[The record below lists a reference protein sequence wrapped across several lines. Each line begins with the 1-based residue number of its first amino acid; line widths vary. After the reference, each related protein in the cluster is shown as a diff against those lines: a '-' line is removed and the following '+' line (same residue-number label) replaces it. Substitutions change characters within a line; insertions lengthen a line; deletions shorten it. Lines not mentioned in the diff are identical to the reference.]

1 MMTNIVVG
9 ASGIDLPV
17 GDHICAFYRGQDER
31 NEILLPFLRQGLD
44 DGDKSICVIES
55 MRPDEM
61 LAALGEAPGEGGNPG
76 SLDLMTPEQ
85 TYLRGG
91 RFSMPAMLEYWRSGV
106 ESALAES
113 RYRFV
118 RVVGEMP
125 RALVEKA
132 DLDEF
137 LAYESELN
145 RFAPRYPQAILCL
158 YDLDRFGGKVFLT
171 IMRTHPIV
179 LLNGAVLE
187 NPYYLEPDEFLAD
200 RRPPSVSPAHPA
212 AAGEF

>member
-1 MMTNIVVG
+1 MTDIVVG
-9 ASGIDLPV
+9 TSGIDLPV
-17 GDHICAFYRGQDER
+17 GEHICAFYRGQDGR
-31 NEILLPFLRQGLD
+31 NEILLPFLRQGLA

-61 LAALGEAPGEGGNPG
+61 LAALGEAPGEGGG
-76 SLDLMTPEQ
+76 ADRLDLMTPEQ

-91 RFSMPAMLEYWRSGV
+91 RFSMPAMLEYWRRGV

-118 RVVGEMP
+118 RVAGEMP
-125 RALVEKA
+125 RALVEQA

-145 RFAPRYPQAILCL
+145 RFAPCYPQTILCL
-158 YDLDRFGGKVFLT
+158 YDLDRFGGRVFLT

-179 LLNGAVLE
+179 VLNGTVLE
-187 NPYYLEPDEFLAD
+187 NPYYVDPDEFIAD
-200 RRPPSVSPAHPA
+200 RRPPQVSPAPPA
-212 AAGEF
+212 AACDF

>member
-1 MMTNIVVG
+1 MTNNVVG
-9 ASGIDLPV
+9 ISGIDLPA
-17 GDHICAFYRGQDER
+17 GDHICAFYRGPNER

-55 MRPDEM
+55 IRPDEM
-61 LAALGEAPGEGGNPG
+61 LAALGEAPGGSDRPG
-76 SLDLMTPEQ
+76 RLDLMTPEQ

-91 RFSMPAMLEYWRSGV
+91 RFSMPAMLEYWRRGV

-125 RALVEKA
+125 RALVDKA

-145 RFAPRYPQAILCL
+145 RFAPCHPQTILCL
-158 YDLDRFGGKVFLT
+158 YDLDRFSAKIFLT
-171 IMRTHPIV
+171 IMRTHPVV
-179 LLNGAVLE
+179 LLSGTVLE
-187 NPYYLEPDEFLAD
+187 NPYYLDPDEFLAD
-200 RRPPSVSPAHPA
+200 RKPTSVSPAPPA
-212 AAGEF
+212 AACDF

>member
-1 MMTNIVVG
+1 MTDIVVG
-9 ASGIDLPV
+9 TSGIDLPV

-31 NEILLPFLRQGLD
+31 NQILLPFLRQGLD

-61 LAALGEAPGEGGNPG
+61 LAALGEPQGEGGG
-76 SLDLMTPEQ
+76 AGGLDLMTPEQ

-91 RFSMPAMLEYWRSGV
+91 RFSMPAMLEYWRRGV

-118 RVVGEMP
+118 RVAGEMP
-125 RALVEKA
+125 RALVDQA

-145 RFAPRYPQAILCL
+145 RFAPCHPQTILCL
-158 YDLDRFGGKVFLT
+158 YDLDRFSGKMFLT
-171 IMRTHPIV
+171 IMRTHPVV
-179 LLNGAVLE
+179 LLHGTVLE
-187 NPYYLEPDEFLAD
+187 NPYYLDPDEFLAD
-200 RRPPSVSPAHPA
+200 RKLASVAPVPPA
-212 AAGEF
+212 AACDF

>member
-1 MMTNIVVG
+1 
-9 ASGIDLPV
+9 
-17 GDHICAFYRGQDER
+17 
-31 NEILLPFLRQGLD
+31 
-44 DGDKSICVIES
+44 
-55 MRPDEM
+55 
-61 LAALGEAPGEGGNPG
+61 
-76 SLDLMTPEQ
+76 LMTPEQ

-158 YDLDRFGGKVFLT
+158 YDLDRFSGRVFLT

-179 LLNGAVLE
+179 LLNGTVLE
-187 NPYYLEPDEFLAD
+187 NPYYIDPDEFLAD
-200 RRPPSVSPAHPA
+200 QRPASVSPAPPA

>member
-1 MMTNIVVG
+1 MTNNVVG
-9 ASGIDLPV
+9 ISGIDLPV
-17 GDHICAFYRGQDER
+17 GDHVCAFYRGQNER

-61 LAALGEAPGEGGNPG
+61 LAALGEAPGESDRAGR
-76 SLDLMTPEQ
+76 LDLMTPEQ

-91 RFSMPAMLEYWRSGV
+91 RFSMPAMLEYWRRGV
-106 ESALAES
+106 ESALAEP

-125 RALVEKA
+125 RALVDQA

-145 RFAPRYPQAILCL
+145 RFAPCHPQTILCL
-158 YDLDRFGGKVFLT
+158 YDLDRFSGKVFLT
-171 IMRTHPIV
+171 IMRTHPVV
-179 LLNGAVLE
+179 LLSGTVLE
-187 NPYYLEPDEFLAD
+187 NPYYLDPDEFLAD
-200 RRPPSVSPAHPA
+200 QKSTPVSPVPPA
-212 AAGEF
+212 AACDF

>member
-1 MMTNIVVG
+1 MTNIVVG
-9 ASGIDLPV
+9 ACGIDVPV

-61 LAALGEAPGEGGNPG
+61 LAALGEAPGDGGNAG
-76 SLDLMTPEQ
+76 SLDVMTPEQ

-91 RFSMPAMLEYWRSGV
+91 HFSMPAMLEYWRIGV

-118 RVVGEMP
+118 RVAGEMP
-125 RALVEKA
+125 RALVEKP

-158 YDLDRFGGKVFLT
+158 YDLDRFGGRVFLT

-179 LLNGAVLE
+179 LLNGTVLE
-187 NPYYLEPDEFLAD
+187 NPYYLDPDEFLAD
-200 RRPPSVSPAHPA
+200 RRPTSASPAPPA

>member
-1 MMTNIVVG
+1 MTNNVVG
-9 ASGIDLPV
+9 ISGIDLPA
-17 GDHICAFYRGQDER
+17 GDHICAFYRGQSER

-55 MRPDEM
+55 IRPDEM
-61 LAALGEAPGEGGNPG
+61 LAALGEAPGESDRPG
-76 SLDLMTPEQ
+76 RLDLMTPEQ

-91 RFSMPAMLEYWRSGV
+91 RFSMPAMLEYWRRGV

-125 RALVEKA
+125 RALVDKA
-132 DLDEF
+132 DLEEF

-145 RFAPRYPQAILCL
+145 RFAPCHPQTILCL
-158 YDLDRFGGKVFLT
+158 YDLDRFSAKIFLT
-171 IMRTHPIV
+171 IMRTHPVV
-179 LLNGAVLE
+179 LLSGTVLE
-187 NPYYLEPDEFLAD
+187 NPYYLDPDEFLAD
-200 RRPPSVSPAHPA
+200 RKPTSVSPAAPA
-212 AAGEF
+212 AACDF

>member
-1 MMTNIVVG
+1 
-9 ASGIDLPV
+9 
-17 GDHICAFYRGQDER
+17 
-31 NEILLPFLRQGLD
+31 
-44 DGDKSICVIES
+44 
-55 MRPDEM
+55 
-61 LAALGEAPGEGGNPG
+61 LGEAPGKVGDAG

-158 YDLDRFGGKVFLT
+158 YDLDRFSGRVFLT

-179 LLNGAVLE
+179 LLNGTVLE
-187 NPYYLEPDEFLAD
+187 NPYYIDPDEFLAD
-200 RRPPSVSPAHPA
+200 RRPTSVSPAPPA

>member
-1 MMTNIVVG
+1 MTETCPSASWSRCGPTRCWLLWVKHLAKTVG
-9 ASGIDLPV
+9 QA
-17 GDHICAFYRGQDER
+17 R
-31 NEILLPFLRQGLD
+31 
-44 DGDKSICVIES
+44 
-55 MRPDEM
+55 
-61 LAALGEAPGEGGNPG
+61 
-76 SLDLMTPEQ
+76 LDLMTPEQ

-91 RFSMPAMLEYWRSGV
+91 RFSMPAMLEYWRRGV

-125 RALVEKA
+125 RALVNKA

-145 RFAPRYPQAILCL
+145 RFAPCHPQTILCL

-171 IMRTHPIV
+171 IMRTHPVV
-179 LLNGAVLE
+179 LLSGMVLK
-187 NPYYLEPDEFLAD
+187 NPYYLDPDEFLAD
-200 RRPPSVSPAHPA
+200 RKPPSVSPVSPTA
-212 AAGEF
+212 ACEF

>member
-1 MMTNIVVG
+1 MTDNVVG
-9 ASGIDLPV
+9 MAGIDLPV
-17 GDHICAFYRGQDER
+17 GDHVCAFYRGQAER

-61 LAALGEAPGEGGNPG
+61 LAALGEAPGEGAGAG
-76 SLDLMTPEQ
+76 QLDLMTPEQ

-91 RFSMPAMLEYWRSGV
+91 RFSMPAMLEYWRRGV

-118 RVVGEMP
+118 RVAGEMP
-125 RALVEKA
+125 RALVDPA

-145 RFAPRYPQAILCL
+145 RFAPCHPQTILCL
-158 YDLDRFGGKVFLT
+158 YDLDRFSGKVFLT
-171 IMRTHPIV
+171 VMRTHPVV
-179 LLNGAVLE
+179 LLSGMVLE
-187 NPYYLEPDEFLAD
+187 NPYYLDPDEFLAD
-200 RRPPSVSPAHPA
+200 RKATAV
-212 AAGEF
+212 

>member
-1 MMTNIVVG
+1 MMTDIVVG
-9 ASGIDLPV
+9 ASVIDLPV

-31 NEILLPFLRQGLD
+31 NEILLPFLRRGLD

-61 LAALGEAPGEGGNPG
+61 LAALGEAPGGSGSAG

-91 RFSMPAMLEYWRSGV
+91 RFSMPAMLEYWRCGV

-118 RVVGEMP
+118 RVAGEMP
-125 RALVEKA
+125 RALVEKP

-145 RFAPRYPQAILCL
+145 RFAPRYPQTILCL
-158 YDLDRFGGKVFLT
+158 YDLDRFGGSVFLT

-179 LLNGAVLE
+179 LLNGTVLE
-187 NPYYLEPDEFLAD
+187 NPYYLDPDEFLAD
-200 RRPPSVSPAHPA
+200 RRPETVAPAPPA
-212 AAGEF
+212 VACEY

>member
-1 MMTNIVVG
+1 MTNNVVG
-9 ASGIDLPV
+9 ISGIDLPA
-17 GDHICAFYRGQDER
+17 GDHICAFYRGPNER

-55 MRPDEM
+55 IRPDEM
-61 LAALGEAPGEGGNPG
+61 LAALGEAPGESDRPG
-76 SLDLMTPEQ
+76 RLDLMTPEQ

-91 RFSMPAMLEYWRSGV
+91 RFSMPAMLEYWRRGV

-125 RALVEKA
+125 RALVDKA

-145 RFAPRYPQAILCL
+145 RFAPCHPQTILCL
-158 YDLDRFGGKVFLT
+158 YDLDRFSAKIFLT
-171 IMRTHPIV
+171 IMRTHPVV
-179 LLNGAVLE
+179 LLSGTVLE
-187 NPYYLEPDEFLAD
+187 NPYYLDPDEFLAD
-200 RRPPSVSPAHPA
+200 RKPTSVSPAPPA
-212 AAGEF
+212 AACDF

>member
-1 MMTNIVVG
+1 MTDNVVG
-9 ASGIDLPV
+9 IAGIDVPV
-17 GDHICAFYRGQDER
+17 GDHVCAFYRGQAER

-61 LAALGEAPGEGGNPG
+61 LAALGEAPGERAG
-76 SLDLMTPEQ
+76 SGQLDLMTPEQ

-91 RFSMPAMLEYWRSGV
+91 RFSMPAMLEYWRRGV

-125 RALVEKA
+125 RALVNQA

-145 RFAPRYPQAILCL
+145 RFAPCHPQTILCL
-158 YDLDRFGGKVFLT
+158 YDLDRFSGKMFLT
-171 IMRTHPIV
+171 IMRTHPVV
-179 LLNGAVLE
+179 LLHGTVLE
-187 NPYYLEPDEFLAD
+187 NPYYLDPDEFLAD
-200 RRPPSVSPAHPA
+200 RKLASVAPVPPA
-212 AAGEF
+212 AACDF

>member
-1 MMTNIVVG
+1 MTNITVG
-9 ASGIDLPV
+9 ACGLDLPP
-17 GDHICAFYRGQDER
+17 GDHVCAFYRGQDER

-61 LAALGEAPGEGGNPG
+61 LAALGHAPGDGRGGG
-76 SLDLMTPEQ
+76 GTLDLMTPEQ

-91 RFSMPAMLEYWRSGV
+91 RFSMPAMLDYWRHGV
-106 ESALAES
+106 ESALADS
-113 RYRFV
+113 RHRFV
-118 RVVGEMP
+118 RVAGEMP
-125 RALVEKA
+125 RALTDQA

-145 RFAPRYPQAILCL
+145 RFAPRYPQVILCL
-158 YDLDRFGGKVFLT
+158 YDLDRFGGSLFLT
-171 IMRTHPIV
+171 IMRTHPVV

-187 NPYYLEPDEFLAD
+187 NPYYVEPDEFLAG
-200 RRPPSVSPAHPA
+200 RSPAVFPPA
-212 AAGEF
+212 AACDA

>member
-1 MMTNIVVG
+1 MTSIGVG
-9 ASGIDLPV
+9 TSGIDLPA

-61 LAALGEAPGEGGNPG
+61 LAALGELPGEGGCAG
-76 SLDLMTPEQ
+76 RLDLMTPEE

-91 RFSMPAMLEYWRSGV
+91 RFSMPAMLEYWRHGV

-118 RVVGEMP
+118 RVAGEMP
-125 RALVEKA
+125 RALAGQA

-145 RFAPRYPQAILCL
+145 RFAPCYPQTILCL
-158 YDLDRFGGKVFLT
+158 YDLNRFGGSVFLT

-179 LLNGAVLE
+179 LMNGTVLE
-187 NPYYLEPDEFLAD
+187 NPYYVDPDEFLAD
-200 RRPPSVSPAHPA
+200 RRSAEVSPASPA
-212 AAGEF
+212 AACDF

>member
-1 MMTNIVVG
+1 MADIVVG
-9 ASGIDLPV
+9 TSGIDLPA
-17 GDHICAFYRGQDER
+17 GDHICAFYRGQAER

-61 LAALGEAPGEGGNPG
+61 LAALGEGPGEGGG
-76 SLDLMTPEQ
+76 AGGLDVMTPEQ

-125 RALVEKA
+125 RALVEQA

-145 RFAPRYPQAILCL
+145 RFAPCYPQTILCL
-158 YDLDRFGGKVFLT
+158 YDLDRFGGSVFLT
-171 IMRTHPIV
+171 IMRTHPVV
-179 LLNGAVLE
+179 LLNGTVLE
-187 NPYYLEPDEFLAD
+187 NPYYLDPDEFLAS
-200 RRPPSVSPAHPA
+200 RRPGPVSPAPPA
-212 AAGEF
+212 AACEF